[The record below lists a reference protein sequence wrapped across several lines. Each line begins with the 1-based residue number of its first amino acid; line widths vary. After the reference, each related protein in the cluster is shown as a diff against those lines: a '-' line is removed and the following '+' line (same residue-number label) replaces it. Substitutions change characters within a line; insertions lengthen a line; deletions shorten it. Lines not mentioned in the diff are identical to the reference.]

1 MRVQKKVV
9 SLHRL
14 KRQYGDCSSVGR
26 ASDCGS
32 ECRGFEPRLSPKR
45 PTHKWVGLFICFWQH
60 YRNYTTKKPSQ
71 LGRFFRCM
79 LVCLLEPTYV
89 AEVLTVRKICRFG
102 EETQSEFVGTT
113 CGRDE
118 VAFESNFRTFFANQS
133 EFVCFV

>member
-1 MRVQKKVV
+1 MVIVAQLAEHRIVVPSVAGSSPVFHPKDRLINGSVFLYVFGNITAIIPQKNLPNWEVFF
-9 SLHRL
+9 
-14 KRQYGDCSSVGR
+14 
-26 ASDCGS
+26 CG
-32 ECRGFEPRLSPKR
+32 
-45 PTHKWVGLFICFWQH
+45 
-60 YRNYTTKKPSQ
+60 
-71 LGRFFRCM
+71 M

-133 EFVCFV
+133 KFVCFV